1 MLLYIDVLI
10 SGQDERKRD
19 SLAIVEL
26 KQWSEAGVTGQDA
39 VVTTVLQGAS
49 RSVTHPSYQAWSYA
63 ALLRDFNAA
72 IQDLEIQLH
81 PCAYLHN
88 CGDRSAIGDPRYAQH
103 LERAPVFFRGE
114 ALRLREFLKGR
125 IHYGDR
131 NSTLERVEQ
140 SQIRPSRMLAE
151 SLKAML
157 TGNPEFTLVD
167 EQKLV
172 FEQAMA
178 MAQEATPRNKQVL
191 IVQGGPGTGKSV
203 VAINVL
209 ARLIGKRIAAQY
221 VSKNS
226 APREVYASKLTGN
239 YKKSAINNL
248 FRGSGQFTSTEP
260 DSVPALIVDEAHRL
274 NEKSGLYG
282 NQGEHQIKEI
292 IGTALCSIFFIDED
306 QRVTMSDIGT
316 IEEIRR
322 HAEKAKASVIEMDLP
337 SQFRCGGSDGYLAWL
352 DDVLGIRPTANAYG
366 TEHTYDFA
374 VLDSA
379 SKLRDRIFEKNRT
392 NNKSRLV
399 AGYCWQWKSKKD
411 RSAFDIEFPGTDF
424 RMRWNL
430 TDDGALWIVKP
441 DSVNE
446 VGCIHTC
453 QGLELDYIGV
463 IIGPD
468 LVYRDGEVRIVPQAR
483 DRRDKT
489 MKGWKKLSREKPVEA
504 EKKLNAVIRN
514 TYRTLMTRGMKGC
527 YVYCVDEPLGQYLKD
542 RARRPNP
549 P

>member
-1 MLLYIDVLI
+1 
-10 SGQDERKRD
+10 
-19 SLAIVEL
+19 
-26 KQWSEAGVTGQDA
+26 
-39 VVTTVLQGAS
+39 
-49 RSVTHPSYQAWSYA
+49 
-63 ALLRDFNAA
+63 
-72 IQDLEIQLH
+72 
-81 PCAYLHN
+81 
-88 CGDRSAIGDPRYAQH
+88 
-103 LERAPVFFRGE
+103 
-114 ALRLREFLKGR
+114 
-125 IHYGDR
+125 
-131 NSTLERVEQ
+131 
-140 SQIRPSRMLAE
+140 
-151 SLKAML
+151 
-157 TGNPEFTLVD
+157 
-167 EQKLV
+167 
-172 FEQAMA
+172 MA

-379 SKLRDRIFEKNRT
+379 STLRDRIFEKNRT